1 MHFSKY
7 KGFLLRKQWKFE
19 SASGCCVRGSPIFFF
34 VTFFFVMLLAFR
46 GPKLDK
52 LFSGRDPNADFG
64 VQYYFILVLTF
75 PLCLGVVM
83 YQLFRK

>member
-19 SASGCCVRGSPIFFF
+19 SVSGCCVRGSP
-34 VTFFFVMLLAFR
+34 VVAFFFVMQLAFR

-52 LFSGRDPNADFG
+52 LLSGRGPNAD
-64 VQYYFILVLTF
+64 VRVHYYSILCLIF
-75 PLCLGVVM
+75 PLFLGVVM
-83 YQLFRK
+83 YQLFKK

>member
-7 KGFLLRKQWKFE
+7 RGFLLRKQWKFE
-19 SASGCCVRGSPIFFF
+19 SVSGCCVRGSS
-34 VTFFFVMLLAFR
+34 VVAFFFVMQLVFR

-52 LFSGRDPNADFG
+52 LLSGRGPNADVG
-64 VQYYFILVLTF
+64 VQYYFILGLTF
-75 PLCLGVVM
+75 PSCLGVVM